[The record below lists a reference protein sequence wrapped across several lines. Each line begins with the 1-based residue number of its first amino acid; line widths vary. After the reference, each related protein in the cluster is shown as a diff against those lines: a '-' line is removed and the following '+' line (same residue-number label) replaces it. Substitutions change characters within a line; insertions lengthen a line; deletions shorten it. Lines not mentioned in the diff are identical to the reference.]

1 MNPNRDKGLKEFQ
14 DWEVGED
21 YDLIKL
27 LGEGAYGEVASAV
40 HVHTGRKVAIKKMK
54 GVFDD
59 NVDCK
64 RILRE
69 VSILNRLKHPFIV
82 EMFEIIEP
90 SDLDNFDTIYIVLD
104 L

>member
-1 MNPNRDKGLKEFQ
+1 
-14 DWEVGED
+14 
-21 YDLIKL
+21 
-27 LGEGAYGEVASAV
+27 
-40 HVHTGRKVAIKKMK
+40 MK

-59 NVDCK
+59 NVDCA